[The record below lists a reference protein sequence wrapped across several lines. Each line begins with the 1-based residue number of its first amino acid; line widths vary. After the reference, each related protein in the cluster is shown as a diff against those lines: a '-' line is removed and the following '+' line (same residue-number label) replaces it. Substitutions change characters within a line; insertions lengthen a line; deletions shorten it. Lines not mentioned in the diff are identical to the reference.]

1 MQLAGKKASRHPLNL
16 LLEMVGLSSVRHSF
30 PSQISGGETTGS
42 GLRWPFRPSLAVLL
56 ADEPTGEVDAETEQ
70 MILKLLDDYR
80 RGGGSVL
87 VVTHSDAVAS
97 YADRVIR
104 LFDGKVVTDD

>member
-1 MQLAGKKASRHPLNL
+1 M
-16 LLEMVGLSSVRHSF
+16 RHSF
-30 PSQISGGETTGS
+30 PSQISGGETARA
-42 GLRWPFRPSLAVLL
+42 GLAVAISAQPAVLL